1 MVRVLAADRTAESS
15 NDTNFAFS
23 PDRPSRCLVIAL
35 AAAGRGLCCERFFSE
50 LFAGSAG
57 TVMTAAFTGPQH
69 EAVAT
74 SFLAPSYSARERQRE
89 LSSSTTRS
97 PSDPHDSHID
107 NTQYT

>member
-50 LFAGSAG
+50 PFAGSKNKPNNREFRA
-57 TVMTAAFTGPQH
+57 VHPAFVP
-69 EAVAT
+69 
-74 SFLAPSYSARERQRE
+74 L
-89 LSSSTTRS
+89 
-97 PSDPHDSHID
+97 
-107 NTQYT
+107 